1 MYKLLLVTLA
11 VFAVAN
17 ADNLAGGWTDAP
29 TTDRVLSLANWA
41 MASLS
46 KYTGV
51 QGEHSVMT
59 VRNVQTQVVA
69 GINTKFTVDVLIRD
83 VNGRYS
89 FKSCQLT
96 VLEQSWND
104 LKELQSAT
112 CGPHPNF
119 Q

>member
-17 ADNLAGGWTDAP
+17 ADNLAGGWTDAA
-29 TTDRVLSLANWA
+29 TTDKVLNLANWA

-46 KYTGV
+46 QYTGV

-69 GINTKFTVDVLIRD
+69 GIKTRFTVDVLVRG

-89 FKSCQLT
+89 
-96 VLEQSWND
+96 VR
-104 LKELQSAT
+104 
-112 CGPHPNF
+112 
-119 Q
+119 